1 MEERTGRGRGLGLRP
16 ARKALDPSSSIWKPM
31 RSCPA
36 RDPKETS
43 AEAFRERSNPHLDDD
58 DNLRSPNSPY
68 LVGTC
73 PDMCPAKERA
83 QRESLRDLSVFE
95 RLNGNPARTS
105 PHLAVKKFCRT
116 ISTVDIQESD
126 IRSPPVLQRTL
137 KHLINL
143 VNSEEHPFE
152 VVHDFVFD
160 RTRSIRQDLSM
171 QNIIDDQAISMYEEM
186 VKFHIVSHNR
196 LAMHWGKSDLSS
208 LCHLNIEQLMKCLLT
223 LFKLYDLNRLSRSL
237 HTNEAEFYSF
247 FVLLHLGG
255 KIPKMQGDSLS
266 LWYRQLSLPILQS
279 KKMHF
284 ARALMRYSQMGNY
297 KRFFCSLEA
306 EASDLQL
313 CLVEP
318 FLDEIR
324 AQAISH
330 VNYSGYKLHP
340 YPLMH
345 LSKILMIKESELED
359 LCHVCGLET
368 SIDEAGMKALPVK
381 QTKFSLPKS
390 GFRSYC
396 LSAIDDVKRRKDL

>member
-16 ARKALDPSSSIWKPM
+16 PRKAPNPSSSIWKPV

-36 RDPKETS
+36 RDPKQTC
-43 AEAFRERSNPHLDDD
+43 AEAFREKSNPHLDDD
-58 DNLRSPNSPY
+58 DSHRSPNSPY
-68 LVGTC
+68 LAGTC

-83 QRESLRDLSVFE
+83 QRERLRDLSVFE
-95 RLNGNPARTS
+95 RLKGNPARTS

-126 IRSPPVLQRTL
+126 VRPPPVLQRTL
-137 KHLINL
+137 KYLMNL

-186 VKFHIVSHNR
+186 VQVHYNIHALIVAWLIFEICHVKFHIVSHNR
-196 LAMHWGKSDLSS
+196 LVMCWGKSDLSS

-255 KIPKMQGDSLS
+255 KIQKMVSFWLLCVYIISFSTSMFALIRVHDHFTAVLFVQQGDSLS

-284 ARALMRYSQMGNY
+284 ARALIRYSQMGNY

-313 CLVEP
+313 RLVEP
-318 FLDEIR
+318 FLDE
-324 AQAISH
+324 
-330 VNYSGYKLHP
+330 VVFL
-340 YPLMH
+340 
-345 LSKILMIKESELED
+345 
-359 LCHVCGLET
+359 
-368 SIDEAGMKALPVK
+368 
-381 QTKFSLPKS
+381 
-390 GFRSYC
+390 
-396 LSAIDDVKRRKDL
+396 

>member
-16 ARKALDPSSSIWKPM
+16 ARKALNPSSSIWKPM

-36 RDPKETS
+36 RDPKQIS

-83 QRESLRDLSVFE
+83 QRERLRDLSVFE

-137 KHLINL
+137 KYLINL

-171 QNIIDDQAISMYEEM
+171 QNINDDQAISMYEEM
-186 VKFHIVSHNR
+186 VQVHYN
-196 LAMHWGKSDLSS
+196 MH
-208 LCHLNIEQLMKCLLT
+208 
-223 LFKLYDLNRLSRSL
+223 
-237 HTNEAEFYSF
+237 
-247 FVLLHLGG
+247 
-255 KIPKMQGDSLS
+255 GDSLS

-284 ARALMRYSQMGNY
+284 ARALIRYSQMGNY

-318 FLDEIR
+318 FLNEIR
-324 AQAISH
+324 AQAISY

-340 YPLMH
+340 YPLTH
-345 LSKILMIKESELED
+345 LSKILMIKESELEE

-368 SIDEAGMKALPVK
+368 SIDEAGMKTLPVK

-396 LSAIDDVKRRKDL
+396 LSAIDDVKRPIMCDDVPLPLRQTQFSLTKLR